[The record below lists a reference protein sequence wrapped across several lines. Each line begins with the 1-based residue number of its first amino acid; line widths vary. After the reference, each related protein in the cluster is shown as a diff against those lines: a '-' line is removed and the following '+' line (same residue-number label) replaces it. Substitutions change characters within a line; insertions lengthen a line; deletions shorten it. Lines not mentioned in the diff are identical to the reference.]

1 MKNSPTICQQFVA
14 SVLSTVCQRF
24 PDVCIYHYMD
34 DILVAA
40 PREATVTEVVSV
52 IITAATQEGLQI
64 A

>member
-1 MKNSPTICQQFVA
+1 
-14 SVLSTVCQRF
+14 
-24 PDVCIYHYMD
+24 MD